1 MNKIVRDIV
10 DQLVKIE
17 KTNLFVLPWHYEMK
31 MFIGDNANR
40 AKYIK
45 EQISTEMD
53 AKIDTLQTKMEENK
67 LGLSCAKLKSSLG

>member
-1 MNKIVRDIV
+1 
-10 DQLVKIE
+10 
-17 KTNLFVLPWHYEMK
+17 MK
-31 MFIGDNANR
+31 MFIGDSANL